1 MSLAKQTFKG
11 VIWTTSQKFGIK
23 ILSLLLQIVLGRILN
38 PSDFAPI
45 ALLTVFV
52 GISSALIDGGL
63 TSSLIK
69 TNDTDDEDYSTVF
82 WINFLGSIG
91 IYIILFFTSP
101 YIAQFYDMPILDHV
115 IKLYSVSIVVS
126 SLTNVQN
133 ARLTK
138 DMAFKTQTKIAVP
151 SFIVGGLV
159 GVWGAMNGMGVYA
172 LVWMAIVQSL
182 TNTILLWYSTGWR
195 PKLVF
200 NKIKFKKHFSYSYK
214 MTLSGILNSL
224 FTNIYTIII
233 GKQFSPATLG
243 LYNRAEVLKMFP
255 VQSVAQALNTVTF
268 PMFAKIQDDNARLKV
283 AYKKIMKMV
292 LFIFAP
298 LYALLFLI
306 ADPLVYFILGEKWLD
321 LVPFFQLMCLSGILY
336 PLHSYNLNILM
347 VKGRTDLFLYLEIA
361 KKVLT
366 VIGVIIALPYG
377 IYGLLY
383 FQIINSFL
391 AYIINSFY
399 SGKMIDYN
407 TWHQIK
413 DVAIYFIISFISGAV
428 VYYTRMMISID
439 NYLFT
444 LFYSTLIFGIVY
456 LGLCY
461 VCKVSQIS
469 PLKNLAFKK

>member
-11 VIWTTSQKFGIK
+11 VIWTSAQKFGIK
-23 ILSLLLQIVLGRILN
+23 ILSLLLQIVLGRILE

-52 GISSALIDGGL
+52 GISAALIDGGL

-69 TNDTDDEDYSTVF
+69 TKDTDDEDYSTVF

-91 IYIILFFTSP
+91 IYVILFFASP
-101 YIAQFYDMPILDHV
+101 FVANFYDMPVLENV
-115 IKLYSVSIVVS
+115 IKFYSISIVIS

-138 DMAFKTQTKIAVP
+138 DMLFKTQTKVAIP
-151 SFIVGGLV
+151 SFLAGGLA
-159 GVWGAMNGMGVYA
+159 GVFGAIYGLGVYA
-172 LVWMAIVQSL
+172 LVWMAIVQAL

-195 PKLVF
+195 PKFVF
-200 NKIKFKKHFSYSYK
+200 NKNKFNKHFSYSYK

-233 GKQFSPATLG
+233 GKQFTPTTLG

-268 PMFAKIQDDNARLKV
+268 PMFAKIQDDNARLKE

-298 LYALLFLI
+298 LYVLLFLI
-306 ADPLVYFILGEKWLD
+306 ADPLVYFILGEKWLE
-321 LVPFFQLMCLSGILY
+321 LVPYFQLMCFVSILY

-361 KKVLT
+361 KKVIT
-366 VIGVIIALPYG
+366 VIGIIIALPYG

-399 SGKMIDYN
+399 SGRMINYS
-407 TWHQIK
+407 TWDQIK
-413 DVAIYFIISFISGAV
+413 DVAIYFILSLIAGVV
-428 VYYTRMMISID
+428 VYYTHSLISIN

-444 LFYSTLIFGIVY
+444 FFYSTLVFGLVY

-461 VCKVSQIS
+461 VCKVTQIS
-469 PLKNLAFKK
+469 QLKNLAFKK